1 MTRTLPIMICAIALA
16 ACATKGARSYN
27 EAQKALAQKKYE
39 QAIAGFAKAV
49 KENPDFGEAYYN
61 LGAARYHLAVKR
73 LNALVDQK
81 GSAALRKQLGH
92 SAPRPRTQG
101 VSAPSGAARPAAG
114 AVPTLAQA
122 LATLPTADTA
132 PILALLRQSFA
143 DKARAQEKFKAGK
156 WVVVKKPHDRKRMLD
171 QLAELARLRTFLYQ
185 TSGGDRG
192 LLLLAIA
199 RPTFVPL
206 PKTTAAKGATK
217 NP

>member
-1 MTRTLPIMICAIALA
+1 MTRSLPMLLCALTLA

-27 EAQKALAQKKYE
+27 EAQQALAQKKYE

-49 KENPDFGEAYYN
+49 QENPDFGEAYYN
-61 LGAARYHLAVKR
+61 LGAARYHLAAKR
-73 LNALVDQK
+73 LNALVERK
-81 GSAALRKQLGH
+81 GSAALKSRLNR
-92 SAPRPRTQG
+92 SAPRPRSKG
-101 VSAPSGAARPAAG
+101 VSAPPGAARPEARSAA
-114 AVPTLAQA
+114 ALARA

-132 PILALLRQSFA
+132 PILALLKQSFS

-156 WVVVKKPHDRKRMLD
+156 WVVVRKPHDRKRMLD
-171 QLAELARLRTFLYQ
+171 QLAFLTRLRTFLYQ